1 MKKIFFFAFFAL
13 VMGTGSAQS
22 LKKHQVAHA
31 LNPLLPGYFADPTI
45 KKIGDTY
52 YIYATT
58 DGNGWGA
65 GPSQVWTSTDFK
77 NWTIQPM
84 NWPNTHWYWAPD
96 MTKGYDGRY
105 YLYYSQPVE
114 IFGAVSDTPTG
125 PWQSLADHNK
135 SIIPNYMIPGVIT
148 LDGQTFTD
156 RDGRIYM
163 YWGTWGIYPDHGCA
177 VGLMRQDMKSFEK
190 IELIPNTV
198 AKEFFEAPYM
208 FERRGIYYMMYSSGH
223 CEDHTYRVQYV
234 KSKVGPMGPFEYP
247 TANPIL
253 VTNDDGTIHGPGH
266 HSVLEEG
273 GRYYIVYHRH
283 NNPHSGGGFH
293 RQIAV
298 DELFFTPEGDIQ
310 KIAPTHQGIT
320 DLIKSKT
327 DPEDRAFGKP
337 VTTSSFYNDD
347 FRPSFLVDD
356 NNGTLWRA
364 KDNHQPA
371 WLMIDLEKITAIQ
384 TVAIQFEYPTYA
396 YQYRIETSTDAKNWV
411 TYEDQSQNNRW
422 ASPVLSHGKAEAR
435 YVRVQVLNTQL
446 AGLPRGVW
454 NIKVYDKALK
464 QETIWS
470 APQNMAPIDTTF
482 GSLVHLDALDYK
494 EGERIT
500 TIHNKG
506 ILKGSFKSEKPVY
519 VKNYQGKKAFFLNG
533 STSLRS
539 TFAVPQSLAGNSP
552 YTVSMRINNPRI
564 DRFEN
569 VVAWSKGNQDIS
581 KAIFG
586 YGADAQRGAV
596 IHGAWPD
603 MGFKRLPVA
612 DQWHHIIISFD
623 GYMERIYVDGQLQQE
638 ENRML
643 FVNPADNF
651 VVGASDLL
659 DQHFS
664 GYLADFKVANVDLSA
679 TLLKE
684 KNAFYPP
691 ENRSFVIQ
699 TDDLA
704 IGKINKIR
712 NQGFSSHHDIMIK
725 QGEVLLQGN
734 RTAIKMDELKDSVL
748 SCIITQ
754 PSHTL
759 VFDWFDGQAWNHG
772 LAVHDQGKTVFYNN
786 GKHTPVKQMNKLLQ
800 IKNNEVELK
809 HAVHFF
815 SAYPEKFSLDQVHEN
830 YQIWK
835 AKSATDLKDYVP
847 VTAGKPSWINDS
859 NLFVQIVG
867 DRSGLVYLFSTEH
880 YHSGWIQE
888 PYHLFDQAHLGKTI
902 SVFAK
907 DEFGNVSK
915 ALVIDIP
922 KSKPPLIAPSVN
934 QIFSLG
940 QKEISYWDAYQAGAY
955 PDSTQ
960 VRINGVGGQWTLGS
974 KHTKWGDKALLP
986 PFVYKELEGDF
997 TIQVY
1002 VKDVAGLAAKNR
1014 MSSEAGIMIQAG
1026 EQSNSY
1032 INNTVLTGWNL
1043 GNLAR
1048 SIGHQTHQEGNNGT
1062 GLQFFPYLQV
1072 QKIGDYF
1079 FLRSSQ
1085 DGISWID
1092 LPNTP
1097 FLRTDWAGQKLRV
1110 GLYQIATNNQDGY
1123 GLFEDIR
1130 IWQY

>member
-1 MKKIFFFAFFAL
+1 MKKIFFLAFLAISI
-13 VMGTGSAQS
+13 GAGSAQS
-22 LKKHQVAHA
+22 LKKHEAPQA
-31 LNPLLPGYFADPTI
+31 LNPILPGYFADPTI

-96 MTKGYDGRY
+96 MTKGYDERY

-125 PWQSLADHNK
+125 PWQSLADTNK

-156 RDGRIYM
+156 HDGRIYM

-198 AKEFFEAPYM
+198 AKDFFEAPYM
-208 FERRGIYYMMYSSGH
+208 FERNGIYYMMYSSGH
-223 CEDHTYRVQYV
+223 CEDHTYRVQYI

-247 TANPIL
+247 ADNPIL
-253 VTNDDGTIHGPGH
+253 VTNEDGTIHGPGH
-266 HSVLEEG
+266 HSVLEED

-293 RQIAV
+293 RQVAV

-310 KIAPTHQGIT
+310 KVVPTHEGIA
-320 DLIKSKT
+320 DLIKPKSY
-327 DPEDRAFGKP
+327 PEDRAFGMP
-337 VTTSSFYNDD
+337 VAVSSFYNED
-347 FRPSFLVDD
+347 FRASFLVDD

-371 WLMIDLEKITAIQ
+371 WLMIDLEKITDVQ

-396 YQYRIETSTDAKNWV
+396 YQYRIETSTDAKNW
-411 TYEDQSQNNRW
+411 TPYDDQSNNNRW
-422 ASPVLSHGKAEAR
+422 ASPVLSHGKVKAR
-435 YVRVQVLNTQL
+435 YVRLHILNTQL

-454 NIKVYDKALK
+454 NIKVYDQHLK
-464 QETIWS
+464 QKTVWS
-470 APQNMAPIDTTF
+470 APQNMSPDETVF
-482 GSLVHLDALDYK
+482 GSLIHIDALGYR

-500 TIHNKG
+500 TIQNKG
-506 ILKGSFKSEKPVY
+506 LLDGALHSEKPVY

-533 STSLRS
+533 SASLRS
-539 TFAVPQSLAGNSP
+539 TFSVPPSLAGNSP
-552 YTVSMRINNPRI
+552 YTVSMWINNPII

-586 YGADAQRGAV
+586 YGKDEQRGAV
-596 IHGAWPD
+596 THGAWPD
-603 MGFKRLPVA
+603 LGFKTVPLA

-623 GYMERIYVDGQLQQE
+623 GYMERIYVDGQLQRE

-643 FVNPADNF
+643 FVHPADYF

-664 GYLADFKVANVDLSA
+664 GYLADLKVANVDLSA
-679 TLLKE
+679 TLINE
-684 KNAFYPP
+684 GDTFYNPKNV
-691 ENRSFVIQ
+691 SFVIQ

-704 IGKINKIR
+704 IGKVHKVR
-712 NQGFSSHHDIMIK
+712 NHGSSSPHDIVVD
-725 QGEVLLQGN
+725 QGEVLLQGD
-734 RTAIKMDELKDSVL
+734 RTAIKMGAWKDPVL
-748 SCIITQ
+748 NNIIAQT
-754 PSHTL
+754 SYT
-759 VFDWFDGQAWNHG
+759 VAFDWFDGQIWNHG
-772 LAVHDQGKTVFYNN
+772 LALYDQGKSVFYNN
-786 GKHTPVKQMNKLLQ
+786 GKQGEIKQMNKLLR
-800 IKNNEVELK
+800 IKNGQLGLK
-809 HAVHFF
+809 YAFHFF
-815 SAYPEKFSLDQVHEN
+815 SAYPGKFSLDQINEN

-835 AKSATDLKDYVP
+835 VKSGGDLNGYTPIIAV
-847 VTAGKPSWINDS
+847 KPYWINDG
-859 NLFVQIVG
+859 NVFIQIRE
-867 DRSGLVYLFSTEH
+867 DRSDLLYLFSSDQH
-880 YHSGWIQE
+880 DSGWIQK
-888 PYHLFDQAHLGKTI
+888 PYHLFDRAHMGKTI

-915 ALVIDIP
+915 ALVVDIP
-922 KSKPPLIAPSVN
+922 KSKPLLMTQSVT
-934 QIFSLG
+934 QTFKLG
-940 QKEISYWDAYQAGAY
+940 QKEIPYWDGYQVGAY
-955 PDSTQ
+955 PDSTK
-960 VRINGVGGQWTLGS
+960 VSMTGSNGQWNLSS
-974 KHTKWGDKALLP
+974 KHTKWGDAALLP
-986 PFVYKELEGDF
+986 PFVFKELEGDF
-997 TIQVY
+997 TIEVY
-1002 VKDVAGLAAKNR
+1002 VKDVVGLAAKTR
-1014 MSSEAGIMIQAG
+1014 TSSEAGIMVQAM
-1026 EQSNSY
+1026 ENPNTY
-1032 INNTVLTGWNL
+1032 INNTILTGWNL

-1048 SIGHQTHQEGNNGT
+1048 SIGSRMHQEGNNGT
-1062 GLQFFPYLQV
+1062 GLQFFPYIQV
-1072 QKIGDYF
+1072 QRVDDYF

-1092 LPNTP
+1092 LPDTP
-1097 FLRTDWAGQKLRV
+1097 FLRKDWKGQKLRV
-1110 GLYQIATNNQDGY
+1110 GLYQIATNNQEGY
-1123 GLFEDIR
+1123 GLFEQVK
-1130 IWQY
+1130 IWQ